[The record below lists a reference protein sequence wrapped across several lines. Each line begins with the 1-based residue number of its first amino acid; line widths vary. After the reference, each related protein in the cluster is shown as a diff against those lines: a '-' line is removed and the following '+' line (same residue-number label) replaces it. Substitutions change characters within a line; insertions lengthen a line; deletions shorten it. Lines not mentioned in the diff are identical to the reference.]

1 MPFLGLGVQL
11 GHHSPSS
18 GGGGEFSNSY
28 ALSLDGANDYMNVAH
43 DTSLNLSGSGGTF
56 SVWVNMNTTST
67 TDYPYLFAKWSGSQV
82 NYTFFTAISGVTAG
96 YFRLR
101 YWDGSSALSS
111 NTDIPRGSWVHLA
124 AVLNGTQLTYYV
136 NGVADNTVSMGLGT
150 TNTGDLR
157 IGYAPNDIRAFPGLI
172 DEAAIF
178 NSALS
183 ASQITNIYRG
193 EDDGGS
199 GGTNGIPG
207 DLSTF
212 NSNNGPVG
220 WWRMGDNNSGTGTI
234 VTDQGSGGNDGTLT
248 NGPTFSTD
256 RPYALPSI
264 TNTYSVDFDGANDY
278 VDLGNS
284 SALAPTNITISLWFK
299 ASGSISSYNYLIY
312 REGGVYGAYSLRY
325 RSNNKFGWFLG
336 LSGNAHIDGESSSTF
351 TLTDWHHVAFT
362 YDQTNIKLYVDGVEE
377 YSAAET
383 RAIDYSPNTNGYG
396 SDNTTMG
403 VGGTPPTSFSAPA
416 EGLIDEVAIF
426 NSALSSSDINAI
438 YNNGT
443 ASDISSLNP
452 VGWWRMGD
460 GDDVGDGSG
469 NPDGTVVG
477 GNPQVYN
484 MATDGSGNRITGTDG
499 SLINGPTFVSG
510 AGNTPGN

>member
-1 MPFLGLGVQL
+1 MLSLDLALSAGRPTTANGI
-11 GHHSPSS
+11 PPS

-199 GGTNGIPG
+199 GGINGVPG
-207 DLSTF
+207 DLTSY
-212 NSNNGPVG
+212 SPVG
-220 WWRMGDNNSGTGTI
+220 WWRMGDNNSGTGTT

-264 TNTYSVDFDGANDY
+264 TNTYSVEFDGANDY

-284 SALAPTNITISLWFK
+284 SDLAPANITLSLWFK
-299 ASGSISSYNYLIY
+299 GSGSVASYNYLIA
-312 REGGVYGAYSLRY
+312 REGGAFGSYYLRY
-325 RSNNKFGWFLG
+325 RSNNKFAWFLG
-336 LSGNAHIDGESSSTF
+336 LSGSAFRDGESSSTF

-377 YSAAET
+377 YSVAET
-383 RAIDYSPNTNGYG
+383 RAIDYSPNTSGYG
-396 SDNTTMG
+396 SDNTTIG
-403 VGGTPPTSFSAPA
+403 VSPFSAPA

-426 NSALSSSDINAI
+426 NSALSASDITAI
-438 YNNGT
+438 YNSGVPG
-443 ASDISSLNP
+443 DISSLSP

-460 GDDVGDGSG
+460 NDSGTGTTVTDQGSG
-469 NPDGTVVG
+469 SN
-477 GNPQVYN
+477 
-484 MATDGSGNRITGTDG
+484 DG
-499 SLINGPTFVSG
+499 SLINGATFSTSVPS
-510 AGNTPGN
+510 